1 MPTSE
6 HELPLE
12 MVRNRPQLVPTILRT
27 VFGLDMPYAEPATLT
42 SESYADLN
50 PAELRCDATVLLDDP
65 ETPTHGVVVESQLR
79 FKADK
84 LYSWPAY
91 LALLRNRRKCP
102 VTLLVFCR
110 DQAGA
115 RACGAPIDMGHPGWV
130 LTPLTVHP
138 GLLPPITDTE
148 EARRLPELAIL
159 GAPAHANPDGPHTKA
174 VLTSVKAAL
183 DEVHTQGG
191 DNGRLYYDYLMTQL
205 CESARKVLEGTMNI
219 ADYEW
224 QSDFAKTHQAE
235 GEARGEAMGEAKSVL
250 LFLSARG
257 IDVPDD
263 IRERVTSC
271 TDTEQLDR
279 WVKRA
284 AVINTA
290 EDLFD

>member
-1 MPTSE
+1 
-6 HELPLE
+6 
-12 MVRNRPQLVPTILRT
+12 
-27 VFGLDMPYAEPATLT
+27 
-42 SESYADLN
+42 
-50 PAELRCDATVLLDDP
+50 
-65 ETPTHGVVVESQLR
+65 
-79 FKADK
+79 
-84 LYSWPAY
+84 
-91 LALLRNRRKCP
+91 
-102 VTLLVFCR
+102 
-110 DQAGA
+110 
-115 RACGAPIDMGHPGWV
+115 
-130 LTPLTVHP
+130 
-138 GLLPPITDTE
+138 
-148 EARRLPELAIL
+148 
-159 GAPAHANPDGPHTKA
+159 
-174 VLTSVKAAL
+174 VKAAL

-263 IRERVTSC
+263 IRERITSC

-284 AVINTA
+284 AVVNTA